1 MDKTEISQG
10 LETLINYEDV
20 IIERVVQLKKAYLDL
35 ENTNLDTYKLLNQ
48 AITYSESLKS
58 IFSDVL
64 DEIKKSKEGNN

>member
-35 ENTNLDTYKLLNQ
+35 ENANLDTYKLLNQ